1 MAKDRYYKLMPEGK
15 KALNEQ
21 RQTWSDFFAALDRVA
36 KINPA

>member
-1 MAKDRYYKLMPEGK
+1 MPEGK

-21 RQTWSDFFAALDRVA
+21 RRTWSDFFAAPDRVA